1 LPTIKDILTEKEHL
15 EIGRLRLRML
25 NATSFSE
32 VDYYYE
38 KILEII
44 KQAQK
49 RYLQEKKV
57 FTG

>member
-1 LPTIKDILTEKEHL
+1 
-15 EIGRLRLRML
+15 ML